1 MAAIYESPSAGDMPI
16 WDLWMSQ
23 HYLPA
28 VSAMGDIGFWEKLGD
43 RALPIEALASE
54 LEVHPVALGVV
65 LSLLCA
71 MGFVVRRE
79 GRYSLTL
86 VARTYFDPASPN
98 FWGPVLFRDGVR
110 HPAHDDLVQLLR
122 KPMTAAGDAAEGSSA
137 AGWESGQMGLEQA
150 RRITTFMHAHSLVAA
165 IGAARSGAFADVK
178 RLLDVG
184 GGSGVYAIAAA
195 QQHAALRA
203 TIMDLSAVCQAAQS
217 FIDEGGVADR
227 VDTLAVDMW
236 RETWPGGYDALFFSN
251 IFHDWNVDQNID
263 LAGKAFAALPSGGRI
278 ILHEQLLND
287 TQDGPLATASF
298 SVLMLRGTFG
308 KQYSLPE
315 FRAILESVGFTDVDA
330 RHSCGYFSLVTATKP

>member
-28 VSAMGDIGFWEKLGD
+28 VSAAGDVGLWEKLGD
-43 RALPIEALASE
+43 RALAIEPLAAE

-79 GRYSLTL
+79 GRYSLTQ
-86 VARTYFDPASPN
+86 VARTYLDPASPY
-98 FWGPVLFRDGVR
+98 FWGPVLFRDAR
-110 HPAHDDLVQLLR
+110 SHPAHEQLVELLR
-122 KPMTAAGDAAEGSSA
+122 KPMTVAGDAAEGSSA

-150 RRITTFMHAHSLVAA
+150 QRITAFMHAHSLVVAT
-165 IGAARSGAFADVK
+165 GAARTQAFDGVT

-195 QQHAALRA
+195 QRHAGLRA
-203 TIMDLSAVCQAAQS
+203 TIMDLSAVCQAAQR
-217 FIDEGGVADR
+217 FIDEGGVTDR

-236 RETWPGGYDALFFSN
+236 REAWPEGYDALFFSN
-251 IFHDWNVDQNID
+251 IFHDWNVDQNIE
-263 LAGKAFAALPSGGRI
+263 LARKAFAVLPSGGRI

-315 FRAILESVGFTDVDA
+315 FRDILGSVGFADIDA
-330 RHSCGYFSLVTATKP
+330 RHSCGYFSVVTAVKP

>member
-1 MAAIYESPSAGDMPI
+1 MTAMYETPSAGDMPI

-28 VSAMGDIGFWEKLGD
+28 VSAAGDVGLWERLGD
-43 RALPIEALASE
+43 RALPIEPLAAE
-54 LEVHPVALGVV
+54 LGVHPVALGVV

-79 GRYSLTL
+79 GRYSLTQ
-86 VARTYFDPASPN
+86 VARTYLDPASPY
-98 FWGPVLFRDGVR
+98 FWGPVLFRDAKS
-110 HPAHDDLVQLLR
+110 HPSHEQLVGLLR
-122 KPMTAAGDAAEGSSA
+122 KPMTEAGDAADGSSA
-137 AGWESGQMGLEQA
+137 AGWESGQMGIEQA
-150 RRITTFMHAHSLVAA
+150 RRITTFMHAHSLVVA
-165 IGAARSGAFADVK
+165 IGAARSGVFAGVK

-195 QQHAALRA
+195 QRHSELRA
-203 TIMDLSAVCQAAQS
+203 TILDLSAVCVAAQD
-217 FIDEGGVADR
+217 FITEGGVADR

-236 RETWPGGYDALFFSN
+236 REPWPGGYDALFFSN
-251 IFHDWNVDQNID
+251 IFHDWNFDQNLG
-263 LAGKAFAALPSGGRI
+263 LARKAYDALPSGGRI

-287 TQDGPLATASF
+287 TQDGPLTTASF

-315 FRAILESVGFTDVDA
+315 FRAMLEQVGFGEVDA